1 MVFAFEDVFRDFD
14 FDFDFLELALPDL
27 PALDMAE
34 FLNFRAARRADAFPP

>member
-1 MVFAFEDVFRDFD
+1 MVFAFEDVFRD

-34 FLNFRAARRADAFPP
+34 FLNFRAARRAEAFPP